1 MMAEEKR
8 VVLKGRKVYGGKAEG
23 EALVS
28 KLPLMG
34 WGNIDEKTG
43 IYKER
48 HHPLKGKC
56 IKGKILV
63 FPEPCGSGGFIRF
76 GRTVQ
81 YGMNPKAFVY
91 REGNCLTLMASLN
104 AKVPSVTDFDADPT
118 EVIETGDYVIV
129 DGDSGTVEV
138 IKKNNG

>member
-1 MMAEEKR
+1 MAEER
-8 VVLKGRKVYGGKAEG
+8 IILHGRAVYGGKAEG

-48 HHPLKGKC
+48 NHPLKGMSVQ
-56 IKGKILV
+56 GKILV
-63 FPEPCGSGGFIRF
+63 FPEPRGSGGFIRF

-81 YGMNPKAFVY
+81 YGTNPLGFVF
-91 REGNCLTLMASLN
+91 RTGNCLTIMASLN
-104 AKVPSVTDFDADPT
+104 AKVPSVTDFDKDPM
-118 EVIETGDYVIV
+118 EFIETGDYVII
-129 DGDSGTVEV
+129 DGDAGTVEI
-138 IKKNNG
+138 IKKAK

>member
-1 MMAEEKR
+1 MAEQER
-8 VVLKGRKVYGGKAEG
+8 IILKGKKIYGGKAEG

-28 KLPLMG
+28 KRPLMG

-48 HHPLKGKC
+48 NHPLKGMC

-63 FPEPCGSGGFIRF
+63 FPEPRGSGGFIRF

-81 YGMNPKAFVY
+81 YGTNPLAFVY

-104 AKVPSVTDFDADPT
+104 AKIPSVTDFDRDPT

-129 DGDSGTVEV
+129 DGDAGTVEI
-138 IKKNNG
+138 IKKAR